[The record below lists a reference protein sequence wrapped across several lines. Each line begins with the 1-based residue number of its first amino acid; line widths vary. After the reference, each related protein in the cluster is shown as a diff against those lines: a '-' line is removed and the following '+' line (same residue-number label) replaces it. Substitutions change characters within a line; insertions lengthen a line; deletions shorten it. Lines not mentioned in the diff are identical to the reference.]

1 MKKLKKMLELIIS
14 IILPKEECVS
24 EIENLSSEYIANKIP
39 HANETNNPKFKAL
52 FQYKDKIIRKA
63 IWEIKYMGNKKIAEK
78 FCKPFYEFIIEELG
92 DEIAFENFS
101 NPLLTP
107 IPSGK
112 ETMQKRGFNQ
122 CELIAKELIR
132 LDEEINFKLEMKAIF
147 KIKETAHQS
156 ETKNKSKRLKNL
168 EGCFSADPEKVRGR
182 CIVLIDDV
190 ITTGAT
196 MKEVSK
202 TLKNAGAKKV
212 IGFSI
217 AH

>member
-1 MKKLKKMLELIIS
+1 MKITKIFESIIS
-14 IILPKEECVS
+14 IILPKEEYVS
-24 EIENLSSEYIANKIP
+24 EIENLSPEYIENEIGI
-39 HANETNNPKFKAL
+39 ANETSNPKFKAV
-52 FQYKDKIIRKA
+52 FQYKNKIIRKA
-63 IWEIKYMGNKKIAEK
+63 IWEIKYNGNKKITEK
-78 FCKPFYEFIIEELG
+78 FSRPLYEFIIEELG
-92 DEIAFENFS
+92 DEVAFENFNS
-101 NPLLTP
+101 PLLIP

-112 ETMQKRGFNQ
+112 DTLKKRGFNQ

-132 LDEEINFKLEMKAIF
+132 LDETKNFQLETKAIF
-147 KIKETAHQS
+147 KIKETTHQS

-168 EGCFSADPEKVRGR
+168 EGCFSADPQKVRGR
-182 CIVLIDDV
+182 YIILIDDV

-202 TLKNAGAKKV
+202 TLKEAGAKKV

>member
-1 MKKLKKMLELIIS
+1 MNIKTIIESIIS
-14 IILPKEECVS
+14 IVLPKEKYVS
-24 EIENLSSEYIANKIP
+24 EIENLSPEYIENEISR
-39 HANETNNPKFKAL
+39 ANETNNPKFKAL

-63 IWEIKYMGNKKIAEK
+63 IWEIKYRNNRKIAEK
-78 FCKPFYEFIIEELG
+78 FCRPFYEFIIEELS
-92 DEIAFENFS
+92 DEIAFENFN
-101 NPLLTP
+101 NPLLIP

-112 ETMQKRGFNQ
+112 ETIKKRGFNQ
-122 CELIAKELIR
+122 CELLVKILTEL
-132 LDEEINFKLEMKAIF
+132 DNNQNFQSETKAIF
-147 KIKETAHQS
+147 KIKETIHQS

-168 EGCFSADPEKVRGR
+168 EGCFSADPQKVRGK
-182 CIVLIDDV
+182 CIILIDDV

-202 TLKNAGAKKV
+202 TLKEAGARKV